1 MLSKY
6 KYLKN
11 FNKFQF
17 SLKYNFL
24 SFSRHNFSSNFYS
37 VDSDYVREP
46 TDKIYPKVRRHQ
58 KLINADDLIK
68 KYRDTLTLIHEEKY
82 DEAFIESNLLLN
94 ESLTL
99 NNDDFNHS
107 VYCLVGDIQLKKDEY
122 SSAADKY
129 ESAYECLVN
138 MQKTQENLQLEPES
152 IKNLLENIFFSYEK
166 AEDYENALKTL
177 ERIINSDFLKFRE
190 NDPLGLV
197 NAYENYGRIKALQGD
212 IKTAISYYE
221 KCLDKLKIFSDNSS
235 KCEYQVKLLFSIGTL
250 YIQYEKSNLEKIQQV
265 FNKLYEI
272 LANQVQ
278 EDNLDEKFEYYY
290 IDVLYYL
297 AMVHRE
303 LKDPKE
309 SLKFALKLLKRESS
323 PYVDDRLRIEILH
336 MTYLNYFDIK
346 DLNSAMVYLLK
357 ELDIYHTAGIINYNL
372 QENKLIVDTLTNVY
386 SDLFKLSVNYY
397 DMIKN
402 SIKSE
407 EIYSHLINYLRINI
421 FPSEGVVESDMQ
433 NHNLNSKYLENLNIV
448 QSILIKY
455 PITGNENKI
464 LTFLEKMKFLASSYE
479 ILDEKLSSTLNQTI
493 SMVET
498 KNFGNKN

>member
-212 IKTAISYYE
+212 Y
-221 KCLDKLKIFSDNSS
+221 
-235 KCEYQVKLLFSIGTL
+235 
-250 YIQYEKSNLEKIQQV
+250 
-265 FNKLYEI
+265 
-272 LANQVQ
+272 
-278 EDNLDEKFEYYY
+278 
-290 IDVLYYL
+290 
-297 AMVHRE
+297 
-303 LKDPKE
+303 
-309 SLKFALKLLKRESS
+309 
-323 PYVDDRLRIEILH
+323 
-336 MTYLNYFDIK
+336 
-346 DLNSAMVYLLK
+346 
-357 ELDIYHTAGIINYNL
+357 
-372 QENKLIVDTLTNVY
+372 
-386 SDLFKLSVNYY
+386 
-397 DMIKN
+397 
-402 SIKSE
+402 
-407 EIYSHLINYLRINI
+407 
-421 FPSEGVVESDMQ
+421 
-433 NHNLNSKYLENLNIV
+433 
-448 QSILIKY
+448 
-455 PITGNENKI
+455 
-464 LTFLEKMKFLASSYE
+464 
-479 ILDEKLSSTLNQTI
+479 
-493 SMVET
+493 
-498 KNFGNKN
+498 